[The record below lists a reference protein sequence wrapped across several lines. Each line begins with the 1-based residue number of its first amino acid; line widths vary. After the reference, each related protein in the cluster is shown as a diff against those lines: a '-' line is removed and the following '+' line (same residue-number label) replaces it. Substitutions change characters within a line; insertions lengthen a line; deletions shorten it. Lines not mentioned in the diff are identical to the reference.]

1 LSRFTNSNTDGSFNV
16 DGFIDSTVTLYHK
29 DSGKLVE
36 VPYYKSTAY
45 NDDEFESTDSL
56 LIDLIL
62 PKTGDYWLKV
72 ESFTRPALSTDP
84 DPNSLDAISKEMYLD
99 KIDDTDIGN
108 YELFVYRF
116 KRANE
121 SDTMNTIQGRGGFDV
136 IQGTTGEDYNIYL
149 AANAIPTNA
158 TSTEVTPLV
167 VTIPFIDPAA
177 GNCTAVVNYGDG
189 SVETIENFT
198 AATGLRISHTFPD
211 AGSYTVNFVLSNDDG
226 KSVSGSF
233 TVTVTNAAPTA
244 TWLSTGNLEG
254 GNTTLTVTGIDS
266 VGDTPSLQYVI
277 TPTESVRNAAQYSND
292 AGTSQFLNTYTE
304 LFNDNTSK
312 TLYIRVMDR
321 DGLVKDYTTT
331 LVIANVVPTG
341 TISNNGPVN
350 EGSSATISITGASD
364 VSSTDT
370 TAGLRYAFG
379 TSPASL
385 PTTFAAALTSNSA
398 NIDFGDNG
406 TYTVY
411 GRVFDKDNGYTEY
424 STTVVVNN
432 VAPTVSVGS
441 ITNPAIQNSPV
452 TITANGF
459 DPAGDND
466 LLTYAFTVVRVSD
479 GSTVSSAEGASATHT
494 WTPDTTGTYRVTIVA
509 TDDDGGV
516 SSTAV
521 QEFEVLSPLTLVVGL
536 PSDGFKGVPGQTRTY
551 SLTANSPG
559 SSGTFTYVIDW
570 KDGTAVQTVNGP
582 ASTKVDHIYPL
593 AGTYAPTIS
602 VTNSLGRTVSQT
614 LSDIAINAWE
624 VQGSALAIGA
634 SDGGS
639 DNDNLTLDALA
650 TAGQFAFA
658 VNSASAVT
666 VTATGSIR
674 VFGGLGT
681 DRLIVRGNSGHETLR
696 LSSSSWVYNTN
707 TEITWDSF
715 ESQELQAG
723 AGNDTIEVVNGALA
737 TIDAGAGVDTIRA
750 VGGTSANT
758 WTITSAN
765 AGRMIVGTEST
776 PRFTFANAESVAGSD
791 LVSDSF
797 VFNAGTSLGGSVSGG
812 AGASIVDVLNTSAL
826 TGSVNLATGAATGL
840 SGTFSG
846 IESFVSNGGTITGPN
861 VATSWALT
869 GNRIGTVGYT
879 TNSVAFSHS
888 FSGFAVLQGGSG
900 NDTFNVGDGGTRT
913 TVQGGTGTDSL
924 IGQNLQTTW
933 EITEIGGGSFGTLMQ
948 FKQIENLTGG
958 NNIDRFRIRSNASIP
973 AVLDGGLGDNILDY
987 SLFTT
992 AVAVDLQSAT
1002 PSSTNVSSLT
1012 NTFPIIMGG
1021 SGNDTLKGSRTR
1033 SSVIVGGAGI
1043 DSILGGDLG
1052 DILVGGLGADSL
1064 RGGLGEDI
1072 LVGGRITFDTDVIG
1086 LRSIF
1091 LEWTRSDRTVDQRFV
1106 NLTNNTSGGGTL
1118 TSPINGNFFL
1128 RGGEDPN
1135 ARTLLDDSVVDE
1147 LFGGV
1152 ESDWFVISA
1161 SELANLAKHD
1171 RTALDKRRTPVA
1183 AGW

>member
-1 LSRFTNSNTDGSFNV
+1 
-16 DGFIDSTVTLYHK
+16 
-29 DSGKLVE
+29 
-36 VPYYKSTAY
+36 
-45 NDDEFESTDSL
+45 
-56 LIDLIL
+56 
-62 PKTGDYWLKV
+62 
-72 ESFTRPALSTDP
+72 
-84 DPNSLDAISKEMYLD
+84 
-99 KIDDTDIGN
+99 
-108 YELFVYRF
+108 
-116 KRANE
+116 
-121 SDTMNTIQGRGGFDV
+121 
-136 IQGTTGEDYNIYL
+136 
-149 AANAIPTNA
+149 
-158 TSTEVTPLV
+158 
-167 VTIPFIDPAA
+167 
-177 GNCTAVVNYGDG
+177 
-189 SVETIENFT
+189 
-198 AATGLRISHTFPD
+198 
-211 AGSYTVNFVLSNDDG
+211 
-226 KSVSGSF
+226 
-233 TVTVTNAAPTA
+233 
-244 TWLSTGNLEG
+244 
-254 GNTTLTVTGIDS
+254 
-266 VGDTPSLQYVI
+266 
-277 TPTESVRNAAQYSND
+277 
-292 AGTSQFLNTYTE
+292 
-304 LFNDNTSK
+304 
-312 TLYIRVMDR
+312 
-321 DGLVKDYTTT
+321 
-331 LVIANVVPTG
+331 
-341 TISNNGPVN
+341 
-350 EGSSATISITGASD
+350 
-364 VSSTDT
+364 
-370 TAGLRYAFG
+370 
-379 TSPASL
+379 
-385 PTTFAAALTSNSA
+385 
-398 NIDFGDNG
+398 
-406 TYTVY
+406 
-411 GRVFDKDNGYTEY
+411 
-424 STTVVVNN
+424 
-432 VAPTVSVGS
+432 
-441 ITNPAIQNSPV
+441 
-452 TITANGF
+452 
-459 DPAGDND
+459 
-466 LLTYAFTVVRVSD
+466 
-479 GSTVSSAEGASATHT
+479 
-494 WTPDTTGTYRVTIVA
+494 
-509 TDDDGGV
+509 
-516 SSTAV
+516 
-521 QEFEVLSPLTLVVGL
+521 
-536 PSDGFKGVPGQTRTY
+536 
-551 SLTANSPG
+551 
-559 SSGTFTYVIDW
+559 
-570 KDGTAVQTVNGP
+570 
-582 ASTKVDHIYPL
+582 
-593 AGTYAPTIS
+593 
-602 VTNSLGRTVSQT
+602 
-614 LSDIAINAWE
+614 
-624 VQGSALAIGA
+624 
-634 SDGGS
+634 
-639 DNDNLTLDALA
+639 
-650 TAGQFAFA
+650 
-658 VNSASAVT
+658 
-666 VTATGSIR
+666 
-674 VFGGLGT
+674 
-681 DRLIVRGNSGHETLR
+681 
-696 LSSSSWVYNTN
+696 
-707 TEITWDSF
+707 
-715 ESQELQAG
+715 
-723 AGNDTIEVVNGALA
+723 
-737 TIDAGAGVDTIRA
+737 
-750 VGGTSANT
+750 
-758 WTITSAN
+758 
-765 AGRMIVGTEST
+765 MIVGTEST

>member
-1 LSRFTNSNTDGSFNV
+1 
-16 DGFIDSTVTLYHK
+16 
-29 DSGKLVE
+29 
-36 VPYYKSTAY
+36 
-45 NDDEFESTDSL
+45 
-56 LIDLIL
+56 
-62 PKTGDYWLKV
+62 
-72 ESFTRPALSTDP
+72 
-84 DPNSLDAISKEMYLD
+84 
-99 KIDDTDIGN
+99 
-108 YELFVYRF
+108 
-116 KRANE
+116 
-121 SDTMNTIQGRGGFDV
+121 
-136 IQGTTGEDYNIYL
+136 
-149 AANAIPTNA
+149 
-158 TSTEVTPLV
+158 
-167 VTIPFIDPAA
+167 
-177 GNCTAVVNYGDG
+177 
-189 SVETIENFT
+189 
-198 AATGLRISHTFPD
+198 
-211 AGSYTVNFVLSNDDG
+211 
-226 KSVSGSF
+226 
-233 TVTVTNAAPTA
+233 
-244 TWLSTGNLEG
+244 
-254 GNTTLTVTGIDS
+254 
-266 VGDTPSLQYVI
+266 
-277 TPTESVRNAAQYSND
+277 
-292 AGTSQFLNTYTE
+292 
-304 LFNDNTSK
+304 
-312 TLYIRVMDR
+312 
-321 DGLVKDYTTT
+321 
-331 LVIANVVPTG
+331 
-341 TISNNGPVN
+341 
-350 EGSSATISITGASD
+350 
-364 VSSTDT
+364 
-370 TAGLRYAFG
+370 
-379 TSPASL
+379 
-385 PTTFAAALTSNSA
+385 
-398 NIDFGDNG
+398 
-406 TYTVY
+406 
-411 GRVFDKDNGYTEY
+411 
-424 STTVVVNN
+424 
-432 VAPTVSVGS
+432 
-441 ITNPAIQNSPV
+441 
-452 TITANGF
+452 
-459 DPAGDND
+459 
-466 LLTYAFTVVRVSD
+466 
-479 GSTVSSAEGASATHT
+479 
-494 WTPDTTGTYRVTIVA
+494 
-509 TDDDGGV
+509 
-516 SSTAV
+516 
-521 QEFEVLSPLTLVVGL
+521 
-536 PSDGFKGVPGQTRTY
+536 
-551 SLTANSPG
+551 
-559 SSGTFTYVIDW
+559 
-570 KDGTAVQTVNGP
+570 
-582 ASTKVDHIYPL
+582 
-593 AGTYAPTIS
+593 
-602 VTNSLGRTVSQT
+602 
-614 LSDIAINAWE
+614 
-624 VQGSALAIGA
+624 
-634 SDGGS
+634 
-639 DNDNLTLDALA
+639 
-650 TAGQFAFA
+650 
-658 VNSASAVT
+658 
-666 VTATGSIR
+666 
-674 VFGGLGT
+674 
-681 DRLIVRGNSGHETLR
+681 
-696 LSSSSWVYNTN
+696 
-707 TEITWDSF
+707 
-715 ESQELQAG
+715 
-723 AGNDTIEVVNGALA
+723 
-737 TIDAGAGVDTIRA
+737 
-750 VGGTSANT
+750 
-758 WTITSAN
+758 
-765 AGRMIVGTEST
+765 
-776 PRFTFANAESVAGSD
+776 
-791 LVSDSF
+791 
-797 VFNAGTSLGGSVSGG
+797 LGGSVSGG